1 MKTIYIALATA
12 AVAVLPGCSSYSQ
25 PQYASDTYT
34 PSTAY
39 APANYTAYGVV
50 TSVRA
55 VDQRVG
61 TGTSGGG
68 ALLGGVAGGVLG
80 HQVGSG
86 RGNTAA
92 TIAGAAAGAL
102 IGNEIE
108 RNQGGATRR
117 VYQVEVRFDDGSY
130 QTLTQT
136 DSFRVGERVLLRDGV
151 LRHR

>member
-1 MKTIYIALATA
+1 MKTIHIALITA

-34 PSTAY
+34 PSSTY
-39 APANYTAYGVV
+39 APANYAAYGVV

-55 VDQRVG
+55 VDQPVG
-61 TGTSGGG
+61 GTTGGG
-68 ALLGGVAGGVLG
+68 AVLGGVAGGVLG

-86 RGNTAA
+86 SGNTAA

-108 RNQGGATRR
+108 RNRATRR

-136 DSFRVGERVLLRDGV
+136 DSTFRVGERVLLRDGV